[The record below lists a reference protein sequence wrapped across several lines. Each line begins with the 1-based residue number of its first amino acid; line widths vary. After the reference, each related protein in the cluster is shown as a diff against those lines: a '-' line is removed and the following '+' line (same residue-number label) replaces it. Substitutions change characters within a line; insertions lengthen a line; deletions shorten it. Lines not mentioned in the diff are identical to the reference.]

1 MYSKLNYMN
10 NILNVN
16 KETSTEIEFIIND
29 GELVSVKTKGDESP
43 MLLEILFSEIKQI
56 KLIPDCHLIGEV
68 RMTLTEGDHESE
80 VPSFDILF
88 YRDGEQDED
97 ETPILLLTKEFIY
110 EVKST
115 LRFEYLFSLLSEVFE
130 EVEEYINST
139 EFKEKIKNDFKTLG
153 VEIDFV
159 DMSRTK
165 KYGDLEMLKYSIDN
179 IITID
184 DIMSDMVIK

>member
-1 MYSKLNYMN
+1 MN

-43 MLLEILFSEIKQI
+43 MLLEVLFSEIKQN

-115 LRFEYLFSLLSEVFE
+115 LRFEYLNSLLDEIFDDV
-130 EVEEYINST
+130 IIHLNSI
-139 EFKEKIKNDFKTLG
+139 ECKEGMKDDLKTLG
-153 VEIDFV
+153 IEIDFV

-179 IITID
+179 TSTIE